1 MKILYLTQL
10 YPPML
15 YGGGEYIFAKWA
27 EEFARRGDEVSV
39 ITQKIAGTSSF
50 ERLNGVNVHRIKPE
64 IEYNGALYNIG
75 IKQNLGFLF
84 NAIRRTRELVPEFDV
99 IHSNTFTPTL
109 AAEAVARI
117 SRRPHLATIHDVY
130 IHTDKRFWKNWFSQ
144 NESSYFTKIAGCLIE
159 KMVLHLPVTMVH
171 TVSHTSKTD
180 LVKAGIP
187 ASKICIIPN
196 GISYNE
202 YKSANEKTSLQIAY
216 VGRLVFYKNLDTVI
230 KAFRSVCDQKPSAK
244 FIIAGRGPYEQ
255 KLKDLSVEL
264 GLQENVLFPGR
275 ITNQEKADLLSGSQL
290 MIQPSITEGFGITVI
305 ESFCCHT
312 PVLSSNVMPLPELV
326 LDGKNGLTLP
336 PFDVEAWAIAI
347 LDYLNDPE
355 KCVRQGIAGFKLV
368 EEKYTIVQVV
378 DRLRE
383 LYQKIIGEIVPE

>member
-1 MKILYLTQL
+1 MKILYITQL

-27 EEFARRGDEVSV
+27 EEMARRGDEVSV

-75 IKQNLGFLF
+75 IRQNLGFLF
-84 NAIRRTRELVPEFDV
+84 NAIRNARKLVPQVDV

-130 IHTDKRFWKNWFSQ
+130 LQTDKRFWKRWSAQ
-144 NESSYFTKIAGCLIE
+144 NESSYFAKIAGCLIE
-159 KMVLHLPVTMVH
+159 QVVLNLPVKMVH
-171 TVSHTSKTD
+171 TVSHTSKKD
-180 LVKAGIP
+180 LLKAGIP
-187 ASKICIIPN
+187 ANKICVIPN
-196 GISYNE
+196 GVSPDE
-202 YKSANEKTSLQIAY
+202 YRSTNAKKPLQITY

-230 KAFRSVCDQKPSAK
+230 KAFRFVCDRKPGAR

-255 KLKDLSVEL
+255 KLKDLTVEL
-264 GLQENVLFPGR
+264 GLQENVLFAGR
-275 ITNQEKADLLSGSQL
+275 ITDQEKVDLLSGSQV
-290 MIQPSITEGFGITVI
+290 MIQPSLTEGFGITVI
-305 ESFCCHT
+305 ESFCCKT

-326 LDGKNGLTLP
+326 MGGKNGLTLP
-336 PFDVEAWAIAI
+336 PFDSEAWAAAI
-347 LDYLNDPE
+347 LDYLDNPE
-355 KCVRQGIAGFKLV
+355 KCLQQGIAGFKLI
-368 EEKYTIVQVV
+368 EEKYTIIQVV
-378 DRLRE
+378 DRLKE
-383 LYQKIIGEIVPE
+383 LYQQLIFP